1 MPPNINDRVG
11 DLSPPALTD
20 RVPDEPAPTTVKTP
34 DGQTIPALNTVIGL
48 REPGETPAPQA
59 RKAVSAAVQA
69 DVTPEFATHKYS
81 DLTDGFEQERYRQQM
96 AALPRLA
103 QYANQSQAHTDSIKD
118 DVDNLGVLDFVL
130 GRPEQVPVPPS
141 AVGPYADRQRAEGG
155 MNDAT
160 PGWFLNIGRD
170 AFNFVTN
177 MKVFK
182 QIELDGAVDMG
193 ALKLR
198 QDVGGSELPGERGAI
213 GKKLYGAQSLAQGF
227 VPYALNPALTF
238 GSMWAEGTAQTYLA
252 LRQHG
257 YEHQEAAEI
266 GNTAGFSSAV
276 VGMVLGKKLT
286 GSLLPKAAQEMMG
299 PGISGAAMKSIYDRP
314 AFWKFIRDVSINQL
328 HAAVMN
334 TGMALTDAAIV
345 EGYDSY
351 SRGHKLQLSVFTD
364 TLDRAAMG
372 SLQLLPLS
380 AYAAMGT
387 AKMRAGLYEAGGP
400 FREFEAAKT
409 QNVDVANKIADE
421 YERQGHALRSLKEAT
436 DIDSAA
442 QAISRSK
449 FFAENPEEGKKLIR
463 HMLEPRKSQS
473 VFIDPEA
480 FHGLP
485 EEGQQAMNPKNAAE
499 AAMTGSLV
507 EVSKEDFLTSPHAPE
522 LTKDVAAA
530 PDLLTAREALR
541 EPFDNAKLQEIAA
554 RGLGPAP
561 TDEEIKAVL
570 DDLRGLGFEIPANDN
585 DLKQQPYEGFVHP
598 DTFKVLGQIEG
609 MKVEPEKLRPA
620 PPMLGFKGKLSK
632 ERLRAWAEG
641 EVEDR
646 TIGSLET
653 LQTLHRSNA
662 DAAEKRAAALQ
673 EQATGGL
680 GRSTR
685 KAQKGVSAGVESGE
699 AGQAGAEGALAGT
712 HSRGAVEN
720 LIDRSKSWVKKAEA
734 KGEAAV
740 SEEVKA
746 GNKIKQV
753 EKLKKVQKVNEAM
766 MDAVKKAK
774 GEANDLQQFV
784 KDQGTPGAR
793 NRSYAASFEMGQAR
807 DAVLE
812 ALGGKPGG
820 WSAPDVSD
828 LYQGLRESALSE
840 VVDFDPKFIN
850 RFLQEPKALEEM
862 SLPEAREVK
871 RFLQNTEDLSYA
883 MSKMKAGE
891 QFVDI
896 EAMRAQV
903 VRDLEKIPFKP
914 PGQRSWLDSS
924 MALTLRQR
932 FGKAKAQAASE
943 LNQPYT
949 IFAKMGKVGDALWFD
964 QYVPGRNREE
974 RLHDEHMPR
983 LKEIEESFPQEV
995 RKTAKDLIQP
1005 LPGAPAKWGLRTRDE
1020 VWRLSLHLGTE
1031 SGIKE
1036 ISKALGVAPATLMQW
1051 TQANMGRTPEHGQT
1065 VMEKMIEPLW
1075 KSFGK
1080 LWEEYEPALRE
1091 RGKPPPPALKVE
1103 PFALNGKTY
1112 SGGYGGRLRWL
1123 GEGWDH
1129 SVDPQSTA
1137 ALFGLDY
1144 YGPSTAQAHLNE
1156 RTGPQAGTFPDLAWG
1171 GVSGSARSEIHDLA
1185 FHGFVENT
1193 HKLLSDQRFRDMLSD
1208 KIGKQ
1213 FIDQLYDPANKSS
1226 WLHVVAQGRIPDLN
1240 TLSATAAISNLQGR
1254 AAMSAFAL
1262 NLRVVAMQ
1270 ASHIPAMAA
1279 GMGLNPMWSVRT
1291 FNPDR
1296 RAWAESVSQVLNYRQ
1311 NDFERR
1317 NTDLIGQLT
1326 GVRPGEGV
1334 LAEKVPGM
1342 AALQQ
1347 GMNDFNWSIWKE
1359 MDGHL
1364 SHALWEMGLEKGLR
1378 QGMSQQEAIREADR
1392 TVQRGMPAQT
1402 IYEQSAFV
1410 RDRKAI
1416 GLFFL
1421 VRNFPNTLYNVAA
1434 LNAWQAQASGGSPAL
1449 NALGTGAKYVGMA
1462 LAAEMIG
1469 KGFFGGHLP
1478 KSDEDTDAW
1487 VVANAAR
1494 SVFYPVMLDAP
1505 AEFAARS
1512 VMGDP
1517 QAAKR
1522 ALGQLTPPG
1531 IAIATRALEDLG
1543 DAVTKDDQ
1551 AGIRA
1556 AMDALGIA
1564 TKLPIPRLYDW
1575 ASSIYESDHA
1585 GELVGRG
1592 MGYQRGEQ

>member
-1 MPPNINDRVG
+1 MELAPPSLNDRVG
-11 DLSPPALTD
+11 DLPPALTD
-20 RVPDEPAPTTVKTP
+20 RVADEPAPTTVKTP
-34 DGQTIPALNTVIGL
+34 DWQTIPSLPTAVEL

-59 RKAVSAAVQA
+59 RKVVSAAAQA

-170 AFNFVTN
+170 AFNFISN
-177 MKVFK
+177 IKVFK
-182 QIELDGAVDMG
+182 EIELDGAVDME

-299 PGISGAAMKSIYDRP
+299 PGVSGAAMKAIYDRP
-314 AFWKFIRDVSINQL
+314 AFWKFIRDVSVNQL
-328 HAAVMN
+328 HAAAMN
-334 TGMALTDAAIV
+334 TGMALTDAAVV

-351 SRGHKLQLSVFTD
+351 SRGHKLHLSVFTD
-364 TLDRAAMG
+364 TMDRAVMG

-400 FREFEAAKT
+400 FREFEAFRN
-409 QNVDVANKIADE
+409 QNIDVSQKIYDE

-561 TDEEIKAVL
+561 TDEDINGAL
-570 DDLRGLGFEIPANDN
+570 SDLRGLGFDAP
-585 DLKQQPYEGFVHP
+585 P
-598 DTFKVLGQIEG
+598 LGSVKPENTG
-609 MKVEPEKLRPA
+609 TGAEREPPLRPA

-632 ERLRAWAEG
+632 ERLSAWAGG
-641 EVEDR
+641 EIQDR

-662 DAAEKRAAALQ
+662 DAAEKRAATLQ

-746 GNKIKQV
+746 GDKIKQI

-793 NRSYAASFEMGQAR
+793 NRSYSASFEMGQAR

-820 WSAPDVSD
+820 RSAPDVSD
-828 LYQGLRESALSE
+828 LYQSLRESALSE

-850 RFLQEPKALEEM
+850 KFLQEPKALEDM

-871 RFLQNTEDLSYA
+871 RFLQNTEDLSYS
-883 MSKMKAGE
+883 MGKIKSDE

-903 VRDLEKIPFKP
+903 VKDLEKIPFKP

-949 IFAKMGKVGDALWFD
+949 IFGKMGKVGDALWFD
-964 QYVPGRNREE
+964 QYVPARNREE
-974 RLHDEHMPR
+974 RLHDAHMPR
-983 LKEIEESFPQEV
+983 FKEIEESFPQEV
-995 RKTAKDLIQP
+995 RETAKDIVQP
-1005 LPGAPAKWGLRTRDE
+1005 LAGAPGKWGLRTRDE
-1020 VWRLSLHLGTE
+1020 VWRMALHLGTE

-1036 ISKALGVAPATLMQW
+1036 ISKALGVEPATLMQW
-1051 TQANMGRTPEHGQT
+1051 TQANMGRVPEHGKT

-1075 KSFGK
+1075 ESFGK

-1091 RGKPPPPALKVE
+1091 RGQTPPPALKVA
-1103 PFALNGKTY
+1103 PFALNGRVY

-1129 SVDPQSTA
+1129 AVDPQSTA

-1156 RTGPQAGTFPDLAWG
+1156 RTGPQAGSFPDLSWG
-1171 GVSGSARSEIHDLA
+1171 GVSGSVRSEIHDLA
-1185 FHGFVENT
+1185 FHGFVENA
-1193 HKLLSDQRFRDMLSD
+1193 HKLLSDQRFRDTLSD

-1213 FIDQLYDPANKSS
+1213 FIDQLYDPANKTS
-1226 WLHVVAQGRIPDLN
+1226 WLHVVAQGRISDLN

-1270 ASHIPAMAA
+1270 PSHIAAMSL
-1279 GMGLNPMWSVRT
+1279 GMGLNPAWSLRT
-1291 FNPDR
+1291 FNPER
-1296 RAWAESVSQVLNYRQ
+1296 RAWAESVSQVLGYRQ

-1326 GVRPGEGV
+1326 GVRPGEGL

-1378 QGMSQQEAIREADR
+1378 QKMSQQDAIREADR

-1434 LNAWQAQASGGSPAL
+1434 QESWNAKAKGGSAAL
-1449 NALGTGAKYVGMA
+1449 NVLGTGAKYVGMT

-1469 KGFFGGHLP
+1469 KGLFGGHLP
-1478 KSDEDTDAW
+1478 KDGEDTDAW

-1494 SVFYPVMLDAP
+1494 SVFYPLMLDAP